1 MYLLFS
7 CFLLFAIFS
16 SLHESLPLLSGTE
29 DKDNSDAMATI
40 YFTAMYG
47 EEEGGASSSSSSH
60 QNPNW
65 NNILTHSPTTINRIL
80 YNDFHPGFLSFGSDY
95 TASETRELVTSE
107 SATTTE
113 TKPSQAG
120 WRRRFMFR
128 IPKKEAK
135 SKENP
140 FKAREEP
147 RHHSAAP
154 PTVLRKRSLM
164 KNQ

>member
-1 MYLLFS
+1 MSLLFS

-80 YNDFHPGFLSFGSDY
+80 YNDFHPGFLTFSSDY

-113 TKPSQAG
+113 RKPSQG
-120 WRRRFMFR
+120 CWRRFMVR
-128 IPKKEAK
+128 VPKKEAK